1 MADEPQ
7 ESKGRT
13 EDDEHPRKLPYWDR
27 AMNVTLP
34 PELENFVREEV
45 KRGNYG
51 SEEDVLKEALHLM
64 LKRRSDTTQ
73 SGEAEAN
80 TVQSGR
86 AKPIWEVA
94 ADLRKTVPASEW
106 EKLPTDGAE
115 QLDHYIHGSPKR
127 TS

>member
-1 MADEPQ
+1 
-7 ESKGRT
+7 
-13 EDDEHPRKLPYWDR
+13 
-27 AMNVTLP
+27 MNVTLP
-34 PELENFVREEV
+34 PELEDFIREEV

-51 SEEDVLKEALHLM
+51 SEEDVLKEALHL
-64 LKRRSDTTQ
+64 LQQRGATLR
-73 SGEAEAN
+73 GEVWNAGAAP
-80 TVQSGR
+80 SGR

-94 ADLRKTVPASEW
+94 ADLRKSVPATEW